1 MIDDQQ
7 VDAEMNTFIA
17 IHISMGP
24 FKQSTHIDKH
34 NTIQVSTSS
43 SEETTHMKNVIW
55 TNGKNFCSHIK
66 IFLMI

>member
-43 SEETTHMKNVIW
+43 SEETTHMKNVI
-55 TNGKNFCSHIK
+55 
-66 IFLMI
+66 